1 MQKNKTHC
9 ILDEGAVV
17 NEIAARR
24 AEVGFATHDILTC
37 QSYKAIQEN
46 APQLVFLHYKQVD
59 KLQTLLA
66 KHHCPELLD
75 ELPVEENLARDKP
88 LKVLLH
94 KRTDNITNAVDLE
107 EWLNAKA
114 PALEWTLRLRR
125 SASCQAKTIHM
136 EEELF
141 NCPEEAL
148 RVTPESIDRW

>member
-1 MQKNKTHC
+1 MVDL
-9 ILDEGAVV
+9 I
-17 NEIAARR
+17 ARR
-24 AEVGFATHDILTC
+24 HREVGGGATKILTC
-37 QSYKAIQEN
+37 QLYNTIQEN
-46 APQLVFLHYKQVD
+46 APHLVFLHYKQVD
-59 KLQTLLA
+59 KLQAFLA

-88 LKVLLH
+88 LKILLH

-136 EEELF
+136 EDELF